1 VATASPGGGVVDSL
15 DSPPPAAALVVLS
28 FSSVPSLF
36 SWTPLSS
43 FSFLFFSVLGH
54 RFDVAV
60 HVYGCCGMESKRP
73 LDGFS
78 IWPAVFK
85 IRWLPICIWPAFF
98 LIRWFPIYDDF
109 FVPDK

>member
-1 VATASPGGGVVDSL
+1 MATASPGGGVVDSL

-73 LDGFS
+73 LDGFLFGQRFLKFDGFLF
-78 IWPAVFK
+78 VFGQ
-85 IRWLPICIWPAFF
+85 RFF
-98 LIRWFPIYDDF
+98 NSMVSYL
-109 FVPDK
+109 